1 MTETKRDEAL
11 LASVGMTISDVD
23 AIAAACEAG
32 DYSMWDS
39 SKVSYGSPFEEEMTT
54 VSVRLPKSR
63 IEAMNR
69 VMEEEGLSR
78 SEFIRR
84 AIDQKLVAS

>member
-1 MTETKRDEAL
+1 MSARDEEIL
-11 LASVGMTISDVD
+11 KSMGMTIEEVD
-23 AIAAACEAG
+23 EIADACEAG

-39 SKVSYGSPFEEEMTT
+39 SKVSYGNPFEEELTA

-63 IEAMNR
+63 VNAIKRAAQDN
-69 VMEEEGLSR
+69 GISR

-84 AIDQKLVAS
+84 AIDHELLTTV